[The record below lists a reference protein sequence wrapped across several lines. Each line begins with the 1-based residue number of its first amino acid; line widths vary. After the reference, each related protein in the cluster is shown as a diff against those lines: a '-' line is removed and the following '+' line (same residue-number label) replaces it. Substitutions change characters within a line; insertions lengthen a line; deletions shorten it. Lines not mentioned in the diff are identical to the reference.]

1 MVKQYTLPEI
11 EPVAASHAASEAF
24 GAQQAS
30 LRIYTLGRFSLV
42 RNGEPLRHARKAPG
56 KPLALL
62 KALIAMGG
70 RQVGAANLA
79 SILWPDK
86 EGDLAQQAFETTLHR
101 LRKHLGDDSY
111 LLLEDGHLT
120 LNSERVWVDVWE
132 FERHLTLLRLAIS
145 HDNPCGCHA
154 DVHLYAERTMRLYQ
168 GHFLGRDDA
177 TCWSVSL
184 QERLRNK
191 YIHCMIALGAFW
203 EQHGLPGHAI
213 LCYQKGI
220 EVDDLIETFYQRLM
234 ICLDQTGRQPEA
246 VATYRQCR
254 HILSVVLGLTPMKET
269 RDIYQNILSH
279 YQQLAG

>member
-1 MVKQYTLPEI
+1 MAKQYTLPGI
-11 EPVAASHAASEAF
+11 ELVAASHAAREAF
-24 GAQQAS
+24 GAQQAG

-42 RNGEPLRHARKAPG
+42 RNGEPLRYTRKAPG

-62 KALIAMGG
+62 KALIALGG
-70 RQVGAANLA
+70 RQVGAVHLA

-101 LRKHLGDDSY
+101 LRKQLGDDGY
-111 LLLEDGHLT
+111 LLLEGGHLS

-132 FERHLTLLRLAIS
+132 FERNLTLLRAAIS
-145 HDNPCGCHA
+145 LDNACGCHA
-154 DVHLYAERTMRLYQ
+154 DVHLQAERVMRLYQ
-168 GHFLGRDDA
+168 GHFLGHDDA

-191 YIHCMIALGAFW
+191 YIHCMMALGGFW
-203 EQHGLPGHAI
+203 EQHGLPGRAI

-234 ICLDQTGRQPEA
+234 ICLDLTGRQPEA
-246 VATYRQCR
+246 IATFRQCR
-254 HILSVVLGLTPMKET
+254 HILSVVLGLAPMKQT
-269 RDIYQNILSH
+269 RDIYENILSH